1 MLQSIPRSART
12 PVWALPLSLAAT
24 NRIDVSFSSSPY
36 LDVSVQEVPDLYLC
50 IQYRTTEVC
59 SARFPHS
66 EICGSLNICFLP
78 QLIAAYHVFHR
89 LLVPRHPP
97 YALTC
102 LTKTRIVFS
111 YYSSRVHSVAHSL
124 VAGIS
129 WFFLVCFY
137 YWIFYLSKPIAPY
150 YVLSQSPDSFAF
162 ALSCYMLIRLCR
174 PMSMSHSVQARLSPV
189 HCPSFNIKYHL
200 GCLVKYL

>member
-1 MLQSIPRSART
+1 MVPPPSHKVSRVSWYSGSCKACFQFRIRGFHSLWRDFPDPSAIVNTAMLQSIPRSART

-89 LLVPRHPP
+89 LSVPRHPP
-97 YALTC
+97 C
-102 LTKTRIVFS
+102 
-111 YYSSRVHSVAHSL
+111 
-124 VAGIS
+124 
-129 WFFLVCFY
+129 
-137 YWIFYLSKPIAPY
+137 
-150 YVLSQSPDSFAF
+150 
-162 ALSCYMLIRLCR
+162 ALSNLTLQ
-174 PMSMSHSVQARLSPV
+174 HT
-189 HCPSFNIKYHL
+189 
-200 GCLVKYL
+200 

>member
-89 LLVPRHPP
+89 LSVPRHPP
-97 YALTC
+97 C
-102 LTKTRIVFS
+102 
-111 YYSSRVHSVAHSL
+111 
-124 VAGIS
+124 
-129 WFFLVCFY
+129 
-137 YWIFYLSKPIAPY
+137 
-150 YVLSQSPDSFAF
+150 
-162 ALSCYMLIRLCR
+162 ALSCLTFHHIVASYDVVFER
-174 PMSMSHSVQARLSPV
+174 ALSFDNSLFSSNT
-189 HCPSFNIKYHL
+189 SFDVSK
-200 GCLVKYL
+200 

>member
-1 MLQSIPRSART
+1 MSRGTLDPAATYRFHVRGFHSLLRDFPDPSAIVNTAMLQSIPRSART

-89 LLVPRHPP
+89 LSVPRHPP
-97 YALTC
+97 C
-102 LTKTRIVFS
+102 
-111 YYSSRVHSVAHSL
+111 
-124 VAGIS
+124 
-129 WFFLVCFY
+129 
-137 YWIFYLSKPIAPY
+137 
-150 YVLSQSPDSFAF
+150 
-162 ALSCYMLIRLCR
+162 ALSNLTLQ
-174 PMSMSHSVQARLSPV
+174 HT
-189 HCPSFNIKYHL
+189 
-200 GCLVKYL
+200 

>member
-1 MLQSIPRSART
+1 MSQSIPRSART

-89 LLVPRHPP
+89 LSVPRHPP
-97 YALTC
+97 CALLR
-102 LTKTRIVFS
+102 LTFICIALHTRALYLRYFV
-111 YYSSRVHSVAHSL
+111 L
-124 VAGIS
+124 
-129 WFFLVCFY
+129 FFC
-137 YWIFYLSKPIAPY
+137 P
-150 YVLSQSPDSFAF
+150 Q
-162 ALSCYMLIRLCR
+162 
-174 PMSMSHSVQARLSPV
+174 SHSQNCIPLSL
-189 HCPSFNIKYHL
+189 HYITITDIQLFGYL
-200 GCLVKYL
+200 GCLNFY

>member
-1 MLQSIPRSART
+1 MVPAHSIKVSRVSMYSGYRHVSSSFAYGTFTLSGLLSQNSSAGIAESIMRSEPRNART

-78 QLIAAYHVFHR
+78 QLIAAYHVFRR
-89 LLVPRHPP
+89 LSVPRHPP
-97 YALTC
+97 YALYS
-102 LTKTRIVFS
+102 LT
-111 YYSSRVHSVAHSL
+111 
-124 VAGIS
+124 
-129 WFFLVCFY
+129 
-137 YWIFYLSKPIAPY
+137 
-150 YVLSQSPDSFAF
+150 
-162 ALSCYMLIRLCR
+162 
-174 PMSMSHSVQARLSPV
+174 
-189 HCPSFNIKYHL
+189 
-200 GCLVKYL
+200 

>member
-1 MLQSIPRSART
+1 MLQSIPLSART

-89 LLVPRHPP
+89 LSVPRHPP
-97 YALTC
+97 CALLR
-102 LTKTRIVFS
+102 LTFVCPFPKKWLPPVPPSVENIRRMSKTHVFVFRLAIGRIDLVSILS
-111 YYSSRVHSVAHSL
+111 YHRNLMSL
-124 VAGIS
+124 
-129 WFFLVCFY
+129 FF
-137 YWIFYLSKPIAPY
+137 
-150 YVLSQSPDSFAF
+150 
-162 ALSCYMLIRLCR
+162 
-174 PMSMSHSVQARLSPV
+174 
-189 HCPSFNIKYHL
+189 
-200 GCLVKYL
+200 

>member
-1 MLQSIPRSART
+1 MLQSIPRNART

-50 IQYRTTEVC
+50 IQYRTTEVY

-89 LLVPRHPP
+89 LSVPRHPP
-97 YALTC
+97 CALLRLTFICIALHTRALIRYFVLSTDLSVFC
-102 LTKTRIVFS
+102 LLFITKTDCQLFG
-111 YYSSRVHSVAHSL
+111 Y
-124 VAGIS
+124 
-129 WFFLVCFY
+129 
-137 YWIFYLSKPIAPY
+137 
-150 YVLSQSPDSFAF
+150 
-162 ALSCYMLIRLCR
+162 
-174 PMSMSHSVQARLSPV
+174 
-189 HCPSFNIKYHL
+189 L
-200 GCLVKYL
+200 GCLNFYFYQ

>member
-1 MLQSIPRSART
+1 MLQSIPQSART

-89 LLVPRHPP
+89 LSVPRHPP
-97 YALTC
+97 YALYS
-102 LTKTRIVFS
+102 LTWQIWKRSELIDESVLNACIHKLIYWLIRNHLRSKGYEENEVFRITAANRPSFIILKMMYSVTPFGFLVDFS
-111 YYSSRVHSVAHSL
+111 TWFV
-124 VAGIS
+124 S
-129 WFFLVCFY
+129 WFDIYF
-137 YWIFYLSKPIAPY
+137 K
-150 YVLSQSPDSFAF
+150 
-162 ALSCYMLIRLCR
+162 YM
-174 PMSMSHSVQARLSPV
+174 S
-189 HCPSFNIKYHL
+189 HL
-200 GCLVKYL
+200 GCLNII

>member
-1 MLQSIPRSART
+1 MVPAHSHKVSRVSWYSGYRHVNSSFAYGAFTLSGWLSQNHSARLIESILRSEPRSART

-89 LLVPRHPP
+89 LSVPRHPP
-97 YALTC
+97 CALLRLTFICIALHTRALIRYFVLSTDLSVFC
-102 LTKTRIVFS
+102 LLFITKTDCQLFG
-111 YYSSRVHSVAHSL
+111 Y
-124 VAGIS
+124 
-129 WFFLVCFY
+129 
-137 YWIFYLSKPIAPY
+137 
-150 YVLSQSPDSFAF
+150 
-162 ALSCYMLIRLCR
+162 
-174 PMSMSHSVQARLSPV
+174 
-189 HCPSFNIKYHL
+189 L
-200 GCLVKYL
+200 GCLNFYFYQ